1 MYSYLLYLYL
11 LVITR
16 NVQASIVID
25 YLQLRVVTTFMIKY
39 VVETFTQ
46 GLLFKEYSD
55 TQVDV
60 FTLFQISVDKQ
71 LDYDILYY
79 VSS

>member
-1 MYSYLLYLYL
+1 MYSYLIYLYL

-46 GLLFKEYSD
+46 GLLFKEFSD
-55 TQVDV
+55 T
-60 FTLFQISVDKQ
+60 
-71 LDYDILYY
+71 
-79 VSS
+79 